1 MVKQTNEDIQN
12 KYRTEREN
20 YDNLLKD
27 KMDIEERLLRKNE
40 EFKQDTTIVDEQDAL
55 LAELKKQIEAEQA
68 DVDGLE
74 ENVVE
79 GRKVKKTEDERN
91 RRVQNQFIALSSKKE
106 FIEGN
111 YDYTSNVQDM
121 NLDVFK
127 RIVESNNDVNDTV
140 DGFVSKVTGTK
151 KEVQQILASRITI

>member
-91 RRVQNQFIALSSKKE
+91 RRVQN
-106 FIEGN
+106 
-111 YDYTSNVQDM
+111 
-121 NLDVFK
+121 
-127 RIVESNNDVNDTV
+127 
-140 DGFVSKVTGTK
+140 
-151 KEVQQILASRITI
+151 